1 MRISL
6 RRDHPVPLYLQ
17 IKAAIREKILS
28 GELPPYYRLPP
39 DRHLAGDLGVN
50 RSTVVNAYREL
61 KAEGLVESH
70 VGRGTTVCAM
80 EYAED
85 EAWRHSIMP
94 LHWERYLRL
103 GEGERGREITRFF
116 RSVRQER
123 EVIDFST
130 CYVPEFFENPRLH
143 AYMGTSFFSEMRQEY
158 YAHPCVEGLR
168 SLREAVSEYQ
178 KSRGIHAGYDEIL
191 ITSGSQ
197 QAIDMMAKTFVG
209 PGDMVVVEDP
219 TYVIARQTFAAQGAR
234 ILGIPVEGEG
244 MRLDILEG
252 VLKRYAPKLI
262 YTVPTFHNPT
272 GSCMSRGS
280 RRRLLDL
287 AYRYQVPVLEDDPF
301 YDLRFEGDPVL
312 PLKAMDHMEHVIYV
326 SSLAKSV
333 APGLRIG
340 WICAP
345 HAIMDRLIH
354 AKKISDLATS
364 GVVQKMMD
372 LLLRGGVYRE
382 LLEHMRSKLRIR
394 RDLLVQCLQ
403 DSGSDLLELTPP
415 QGGFDLWCS
424 FSGEVH
430 ATKLLHRVAEKGVLF
445 TPGEYFTLEN
455 RMLSCA
461 RFSFSGP
468 REEDIP
474 KGVGILLQALRR
486 YSRDCAFH
494 PRKERE
500 ETRPIV

>member
-1 MRISL
+1 MHITL
-6 RRDHPVPLYLQ
+6 CRDHPVPLYLQ
-17 IKAAIREKILS
+17 IKAALREKILS

-39 DRHLAGDLGVN
+39 DRHLAAKLGVN

-70 VGRGTTVCAM
+70 VGRGTTVCEM
-80 EYAED
+80 EYPED
-85 EAWRHSIMP
+85 EAWRQSVMP
-94 LHWERYLRL
+94 LNWERYLRP
-103 GEGERGREITRFF
+103 GEHDRGREVVRFI
-116 RSVRQER
+116 RSVRKER

-130 CYVPEFFENPRLH
+130 SYVPEFFENPRLH
-143 AYMGTSFFSEMRQEY
+143 QHMGKSFFSSMHGEY

-168 SLREAVSEYQ
+168 SLREAVVKRQ
-178 KSRGIHAGYDEIL
+178 KSRGIHAGYDEII

-209 PGDMVVVEDP
+209 PGDMVLMEDP
-219 TYVIARQTFAAQGAR
+219 TYIIARQSFAAQGAR
-234 ILGIPVEGEG
+234 ILGIPMGEDG

-262 YTVPTFHNPT
+262 YTVPTFHNPM
-272 GSCMSRGS
+272 GSCMSRGA

-287 AYRYQVPVLEDDPF
+287 AYRYQVPILEDDPF
-301 YDLRFEGDPVL
+301 YDLRFEGEPVL

-326 SSLAKSV
+326 SSLAKAV
-333 APGLRIG
+333 APGLRLG

-354 AKKISDLATS
+354 AKKIADLACS
-364 GVVQKMMD
+364 GVVQSMMD
-372 LLLRGGVYRE
+372 TLLREGVYEE
-382 LLEHMRSKLRIR
+382 LLEEMRRKLRNR
-394 RDLLVQCLQ
+394 RDLLVASLQ
-403 DSGSDLLELTPP
+403 KISPELLAFSPP

-424 FSGEVH
+424 FSGEIH

-455 RMLSCA
+455 RMFSSA

-468 REEDIP
+468 REEDISR
-474 KGVGILLQALRR
+474 GIEILAGALRR
-486 YSRDCAFH
+486 YSREC
-494 PRKERE
+494 PLYSRRERE

>member
-1 MRISL
+1 MQISL

-17 IKAAIREKILS
+17 IKSAIREKILS

-39 DRHLAGDLGVN
+39 DRHLAENLGVN

-70 VGRGTTVCAM
+70 VGRGTTVCEM
-80 EYAED
+80 EYPEE
-85 EAWRHSIMP
+85 EAWRQSVMP
-94 LHWERYLRL
+94 LNWERYLRP
-103 GEGERGREITRFF
+103 GEHDRGREMLRFI
-116 RSVRQER
+116 RNVRKER
-123 EVIDFST
+123 DVIDFST

-143 AYMGTSFFSEMRQEY
+143 HHMSALFFSKMQREY

-168 SLREAVSEYQ
+168 PLREVVAERQ
-178 KSRGIHAGYDEIL
+178 KSRGIHASYDEII

-197 QAIDMMAKTFVG
+197 QAIDIMAKAFVG
-209 PGDMVVVEDP
+209 PGDMVLVEDP
-219 TYVIARQTFAAQGAR
+219 TYIIARQSFAAQGAR
-234 ILGIPVEGEG
+234 ILGIPMGEDG

-272 GSCMSRGS
+272 GSCMSRGA

-301 YDLRFEGDPVL
+301 YDLRFEGESVL

-326 SSLAKSV
+326 SSLAKPV

-354 AKKISDLATS
+354 AKKIADLACS
-364 GVVQKMMD
+364 GVVQSMMNT
-372 LLLRGGVYRE
+372 LLREGVYEE
-382 LLEHMRSKLRIR
+382 LLEQMRSKLRKR
-394 RDLLVQCLQ
+394 RDLLASSLGEI
-403 DSGSDLLELTPP
+403 SPELVVFSPP
-415 QGGFDLWCS
+415 TGGFDLWCS
-424 FSGEVH
+424 FLGEIH
-430 ATKLLHRVAEKGVLF
+430 ATKLLYRVAEKGVLF

-455 RMLSCA
+455 RMLSSA

-474 KGVGILLQALRR
+474 RGIEILAQALRR
-486 YSRDCAFH
+486 YPREFALHSR
-494 PRKERE
+494 RERE